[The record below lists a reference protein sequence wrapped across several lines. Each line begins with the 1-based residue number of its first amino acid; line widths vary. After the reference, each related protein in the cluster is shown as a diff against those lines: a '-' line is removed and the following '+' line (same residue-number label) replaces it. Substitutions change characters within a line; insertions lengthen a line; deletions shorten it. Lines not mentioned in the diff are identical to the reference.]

1 MGKSWR
7 ITSTTLVSGS
17 SHHTGQLV
25 CGWWRTRWQPG
36 AGQDVDRPATLGV
49 KTLLFEEKHEFTGL
63 TLD

>member
-1 MGKSWR
+1 MW
-7 ITSTTLVSGS
+7 V
-17 SHHTGQLV
+17 V
-25 CGWWRTRWQPG
+25 AQPG